1 MVSARHVSADRKRGP
16 AGQVRVPVPSPA
28 VNEVS
33 RRRGPPPT
41 TAISREETLDG
52 MADLARRAARP
63 ITAADIQNV
72 PRLYRGVQVHFGTV
86 DDARRAAK
94 LPEPERPSKWT
105 AEKVIAEL
113 RRLHHDRVRITVP
126 ALRELGHDGLV
137 SASQMF
143 GGLQVMRRKAGIP
156 EPLPLPLNRTSWDE
170 DRVTGEILQRH
181 SRGESL
187 ASSKVPAS
195 LNGAARKYFGSW
207 QNAIEAAGLNYD
219 DVRLVRRW
227 DAKAIVNELHAL
239 RGKQPNLT
247 RGELHHLPV
256 GAAILIHFDGLD
268 EALAAARVDDWP
280 QWSAQPYPAREEALE
295 LLRQRHQAG
304 LSLRRKDIVRDD
316 HRLEWAVLRHFPSF
330 RAAFAAARL
339 PNPFPRRRW
348 DREGVLRELR
358 TRLKQGRST
367 AASDVAEGV
376 YKAARRLFGSWD
388 SAVRAALRGK

>member
-1 MVSARHVSADRKRGP
+1 M
-16 AGQVRVPVPSPA
+16 
-28 VNEVS
+28 S
-33 RRRGPPPT
+33 RRRSRRPT
-41 TAISREETLDG
+41 KAISREETLNG
-52 MADLARRAARP
+52 LTDLARRAARP

-94 LPEPERPSKWT
+94 LPDLERSSKWT
-105 AEKVIAEL
+105 EEKVIAEL
-113 RRLHHDRVRITVP
+113 RRLHRELVRITVP
-126 ALRELGHDGLV
+126 ALREQGHDGLV
-137 SASQMF
+137 SAAQMF
-143 GGLQVMRRKAGIP
+143 GGLPTMRHKAGIP
-156 EPLPLPLNRTSWDE
+156 EPLPLPFNRSSWDE
-170 DRVTGEILQRH
+170 DRVTSEILQRH
-181 SRGESL
+181 SRRESL

-227 DAKAIVNELHAL
+227 DAEAIVDELRTL
-239 RGKQPNLT
+239 RRKQPNLT

-268 EALAAARVDDWP
+268 EALSAARIDNWP
-280 QWSAQPYPAREEALE
+280 RWGAQPHPAREEALE

-348 DREGVLRELR
+348 GREDVLRELR
-358 TRLKQGRST
+358 ARLKQGRST
-367 AASDVAEGV
+367 AANDLAEGV

-388 SAVRAALRGK
+388 SAVSAAKRGG